1 MMTNLATNQGPVLK
15 LFNGIRSLSFLC
27 LLFSWI
33 FIIPNRWNL
42 GILLTIF
49 SVLSYLFA
57 RRNAFKV
64 ERAYLY
70 HLYVFFG
77 IFPFTVL
84 SIAASL
90 WLFDKAN
97 IDIPNYP
104 SIILSFVALT
114 FLSAFR
120 LFQGMFLKSKEANIE
135 SGRLNVNSSEWNLG
149 SPLQHSPTQRRELQT
164 SAGCLSPLIIAL
176 AFYLARN
183 LRGDIEIF
191 IRGSGVFFF
200 GFILMIGYTAY
211 QLAVV
216 PALLKWE
223 KEIGKQIN
231 LAR

>member
-1 MMTNLATNQGPVLK
+1 MTNLATNQGPVLK

-57 RRNAFKV
+57 RRNAFRVK
-64 ERAYLY
+64 RAYLY
-70 HLYVFFG
+70 HLYVFLA
-77 IFPFTVL
+77 IFPFTML
-84 SIAASL
+84 SVAASL

-97 IDIPNYP
+97 INIPNYT
-104 SIILSFVALT
+104 SLILGFVVLT
-114 FLSAFR
+114 FLSGFR

-135 SGRLNVNSSEWNLG
+135 SGRLNVNPGEWDLD
-149 SPLQHSPTQRRELQT
+149 SPLQHSPTQRNALQT

-183 LRGDIEIF
+183 LRGDTEIF
-191 IRGSGVFFF
+191 LRGSGVFFF
-200 GFILMIGYTAY
+200 GFILMIGYAAY
-211 QLAVV
+211 QLAIIPV
-216 PALLKWE
+216 LLGWE
-223 KEIGKQIN
+223 KEIGRQIN
-231 LAR
+231 LAS